1 MKARFAQVCAAI
13 TVAVFAVVTI
23 FFVLRL
29 SEAYERSVENGRTHF
44 AALSEVIAGAYEAAD
59 HSFEKFD
66 WEKLGNELDLTRATG
81 AVVVASGQGQL
92 EYLSAR
98 DMGYLNPTTR
108 LQLEG
113 NQVSQRGQGV
123 HYLLPRSTHELRL
136 TESLSTESGE
146 NVHVEAIYPTLT
158 NSDIYPLLR
167 DSLLILLGFA
177 ALTLVSALGL
187 YFHRGTPHEAPQPF
201 PGSEP
206 AVASRESD
214 DYGTDFVDDLQS
226 ESDDPD
232 DTDDPDESD
241 DDIMR
246 ELDERFDDSQDSSNA
261 SDREKAKLLR
271 RLGSELERSTFNEED
286 LVLALLRPSST
297 DPENETEVDSDST
310 TDRFNDEVRTRDRLY
325 SFIALEHAFKELTF
339 TLGDN
344 IIAIIEPNNDLDGG
358 MRRME
363 NLLRKAD
370 ERAITEGGK
379 LHGGLSARAGRL
391 TESPRLFK
399 EAYTALR
406 RAEYQKA
413 RLMAFRP
420 DPDLYRRF
428 VAGEEASVEST

>member
-1 MKARFAQVCAAI
+1 MKASFAQVCAAI
-13 TVAVFAVVTI
+13 TVAVFAVVTV

-29 SEAYERSVENGRTHF
+29 SEAHEHSVLNGETHF
-44 AALSEVIAGAYEAAD
+44 AALSKLVAGAYEAAD
-59 HSFEKFD
+59 HSFEKLD
-66 WEKLGNELDLTRATG
+66 WERLVDEFDLNRTAG
-81 AVVVASGQGQL
+81 AVLVASGQGQL
-92 EYLSAR
+92 EYVTAR
-98 DMGYLNPTTR
+98 DIAYLNPTTR

-113 NQVSQRGQGV
+113 NQTPPTGQGV
-123 HYLLPRSTHELRL
+123 HYLLTRFPHELRL
-136 TESLSTESGE
+136 SETLSTEGGE
-146 NVHVEAIYPTLT
+146 FIHVEAVYPTVT
-158 NSDIYPLLR
+158 NTHIYTLLR

-177 ALTLVSALGL
+177 SLTLVSALGL
-187 YFHRGTPHEAPQPF
+187 YLHRKTPLETPQHVPRSEPEAASEAP
-201 PGSEP
+201 
-206 AVASRESD
+206 D
-214 DYGTDFVDDLQS
+214 DDSTDFDSDFDSALDNGVDN
-226 ESDDPD
+226 
-232 DTDDPDESD
+232 TDDASLEYQ
-241 DDIMR
+241 
-246 ELDERFDDSQDSSNA
+246 LDSSQDKNNA

-271 RLGSELERSTFNEED
+271 RLSSELERSTFNEED
-286 LVLALLRPSST
+286 LVLALLRLSST
-297 DPENETEVDSDST
+297 DAKHDANSDSDGT
-310 TDRFNDEVRTRDRLY
+310 TDHPSDVSRMLDRLY
-325 SFIALEHAFKELTF
+325 SFVALEHAFKELTF

-428 VAGEEASVEST
+428 VAGEEAAVEST